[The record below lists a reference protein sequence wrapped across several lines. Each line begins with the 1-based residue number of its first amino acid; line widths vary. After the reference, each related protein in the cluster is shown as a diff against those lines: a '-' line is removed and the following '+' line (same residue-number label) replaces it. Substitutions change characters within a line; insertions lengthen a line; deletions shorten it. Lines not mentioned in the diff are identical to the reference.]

1 MDHIDQMDRSTE
13 RIRVLVADDHPVFRR
28 GMRAILGAEPDTEL
42 VGEATDGEEAVA
54 RALELCPD
62 VIVMDLNMPK
72 VTGIEATHQ
81 ILEASP
87 NTAILMLTMFEDDKS
102 IFAAMRAGAHGYVLK
117 GADGAE
123 TLRAIHAVANGE
135 AIFSPT
141 ITQRLTGYFA
151 APGGEPKTSSVQAF
165 QSLTEREHE
174 ILTLMAE
181 GYTNTAIASRLYL
194 SPKTVRNYVSSIFT
208 KLEVSDR
215 SQAIVQAR
223 KAGLGTKG
231 GSP

>member
-1 MDHIDQMDRSTE
+1 MNQTTE

-42 VGEATDGEEAVA
+42 LGEATDGEEAVTL
-54 RALELCPD
+54 ALELRPD
-62 VIVMDLNMPK
+62 VILMDLNMPNLN
-72 VTGIEATHQ
+72 GIEATRR
-81 ILEASP
+81 ILQANP
-87 NTAILMLTMFEDDKS
+87 DTAILMLTMFEDDKS
-102 IFAAMRAGAHGYVLK
+102 ILAAMRAGAHGYVLK

-123 TLRAIHAVANGE
+123 MLRAIHAVASGE

-141 ITQRLTGYFA
+141 ITRRLTEYFA
-151 APGGEPKTSSVQAF
+151 TSGGDSKASSAQAF
-165 QSLTEREHE
+165 PNLTEREHE
-174 ILTLMAE
+174 ILSLMAE
-181 GYTNTAIASRLYL
+181 GYTNGAIASRLYL

-223 KAGLGTKG
+223 KAGVGTNG
-231 GSP
+231 GSS

>member
-1 MDHIDQMDRSTE
+1 MDPLDQSSE

-42 VGEATDGEEAVA
+42 LGEATDGEEAVTL
-54 RALELCPD
+54 ALELRPD
-62 VIVMDLNMPK
+62 VILMDLNMPNLN
-72 VTGIEATHQ
+72 GIEATRR
-81 ILEASP
+81 ILQANP
-87 NTAILMLTMFEDDKS
+87 DTAILMLTMFEDDKS
-102 IFAAMRAGAHGYVLK
+102 ILAAMRAGAHGYVLK

-123 TLRAIHAVANGE
+123 MLRAIHAVASGE

-141 ITQRLTGYFA
+141 ITRRLTEYFA
-151 APGGEPKTSSVQAF
+151 TSGGDSKASSAQAF
-165 QSLTEREHE
+165 PNLTEREHE
-174 ILTLMAE
+174 ILSLMAE
-181 GYTNTAIASRLYL
+181 GYTNGAIASRLYL

-223 KAGLGTKG
+223 KAGVGTNG
-231 GSP
+231 GSS

>member
-1 MDHIDQMDRSTE
+1 MMDELARFGQ

-54 RALELCPD
+54 LTLKLRPD
-62 VIVMDLNMPK
+62 VVLMDLNMPN
-72 VTGIEATHQ
+72 VSGIEATRR
-81 ILEASP
+81 ILEENP
-87 NTAILMLTMFEDDKS
+87 ETAVLMLTMFEDDKS

-123 TLRAIHAVANGE
+123 MLRAIHAAASGE

-141 ITQRLTGYFA
+141 ITRRLTEYFA
-151 APGGEPKTSSVQAF
+151 TPGGDHISSMEQAF
-165 QSLTEREHE
+165 PNLTERERE
-174 ILTLMAE
+174 ILALMAE
-181 GYTNTAIASRLYL
+181 GYTNNAIASRLYL

-208 KLEVSDR
+208 KLQVSDR
-215 SQAIVQAR
+215 SQAIIHAR
-223 KAGLGTKG
+223 EAGLGTNG
-231 GSP
+231 R

>member
-1 MDHIDQMDRSTE
+1 MSRATQ

-42 VGEATDGEEAVA
+42 VGEATDGEEAV
-54 RALELCPD
+54 RLALELRPD
-62 VIVMDLNMPK
+62 VILMDINMPR
-72 VTGIEATHQ
+72 VTGIEATRH
-81 ILEASP
+81 ILEAKP
-87 NTAILMLTMFEDDKS
+87 ETAILMLTMFEDDKS

-123 TLRAIHAVANGE
+123 TLRAIQAAASGE

-141 ITQRLTGYFA
+141 ITQRLTEYFA
-151 APGGEPKTSSVQAF
+151 TPGGEHLTSTDHPFSN
-165 QSLTEREHE
+165 LTEREHE
-174 ILTLMAE
+174 ILSLMAE
-181 GYTNTAIASRLYL
+181 GYTNNAMASRLYL

-208 KLEVSDR
+208 KLQVSNR

-223 KAGLGTKG
+223 EAGLGTRAD
-231 GSP
+231 SP

>member
-1 MDHIDQMDRSTE
+1 MDQPNN

-42 VGEATDGEEAVA
+42 VGEAMDGEEAVEL
-54 RALELCPD
+54 ALELSPH
-62 VIVMDLNMPK
+62 VILMDLNMPK
-72 VTGIEATHQ
+72 VTGIEATRR
-81 ILEASP
+81 ILEVSP

-123 TLRAIHAVANGE
+123 TLLAIHAVASGE

-141 ITQRLTGYFA
+141 ITRRLTGYFA
-151 APGGEPKTSSVQAF
+151 TPERDSKATSVEVFAN
-165 QSLTEREHE
+165 LTEREHE
-174 ILTLMAE
+174 ILSLIAE
-181 GYTNTAIASRLYL
+181 GYTNNAIASRLYL

-208 KLEVSDR
+208 KLQVADR
-215 SQAIVQAR
+215 PQAIIRAR
-223 KAGLGTKG
+223 EAGLGHEQA
-231 GSP
+231 

>member
-1 MDHIDQMDRSTE
+1 MMDQVDRSTE

-28 GMRAILGAEPDTEL
+28 GMRTILASEPDTEL
-42 VGEATDGEEAVA
+42 VGEATDGEEAFA
-54 RALELCPD
+54 LTLELHPD
-62 VIVMDLNMPK
+62 VILMDLNMPK
-72 VTGIEATHQ
+72 VSGIEATRR
-81 ILEASP
+81 ILEANP
-87 NTAILMLTMFEDDKS
+87 DTAILMLTMFEDDKS

-123 TLRAIHAVANGE
+123 MLRAIHVVASGE

-141 ITQRLTGYFA
+141 ITRRLTEYFA
-151 APGGEPKTSSVQAF
+151 TPGRDHTTSTGQAF
-165 QSLTEREHE
+165 PNLTEREHE
-174 ILTLMAE
+174 ILTLVAE

-223 KAGLGTKG
+223 EAGLGTKG
-231 GSP
+231 GYR

>member
-1 MDHIDQMDRSTE
+1 MSQIDVSTE

-54 RALELCPD
+54 QALELHPD
-62 VIVMDLNMPK
+62 VILMDLNMPK
-72 VTGIEATHQ
+72 VTGIEATRR

-87 NTAILMLTMFEDDKS
+87 HTAILMLTMFEDDKS

-117 GADGAE
+117 GADGTE
-123 TLRAIHAVANGE
+123 TLRAIHAVASGE

-141 ITQRLTGYFA
+141 ITGRLTEYFA
-151 APGGEPKTSSVQAF
+151 APGGDPKTSSGQAF
-165 QSLTEREHE
+165 PNLTEREHE
-174 ILTLMAE
+174 ILSLMAE
-181 GYTNTAIASRLYL
+181 GYTNSTIASRLYL

-208 KLEVSDR
+208 KLEVTGR
-215 SQAIVQAR
+215 SQAIVHAR
-223 KAGLGTKG
+223 EAGLRTKG

>member
-1 MDHIDQMDRSTE
+1 MDQATDH
-13 RIRVLVADDHPVFRR
+13 IRVLVADDHPVFRR
-28 GMRAILGAEPDTEL
+28 GMRAVLGAEPDTEL

-54 RALELCPD
+54 RAIELRPD
-62 VIVMDLNMPK
+62 VILMDLNMPK
-72 VTGIEATHQ
+72 VSGIEATRR
-81 ILEASP
+81 ILDASP
-87 NTAILMLTMFEDDKS
+87 DTAILMLTMFEDDKS

-123 TLRAIHAVANGE
+123 TLRAIHAVASGE

-141 ITQRLTGYFA
+141 ITRRLTEYFA
-151 APGGEPKTSSVQAF
+151 APGVDPNTSSARAF
-165 QSLTEREHE
+165 LNLTEREHE
-174 ILTLMAE
+174 ILSLIAE

-215 SQAIVQAR
+215 PEAIVRAR
-223 KAGLGTKG
+223 EAGLGMKG
-231 GSP
+231 GSS

>member
-1 MDHIDQMDRSTE
+1 MNQMDQSAE

-54 RALELCPD
+54 RALELRPD
-62 VIVMDLNMPK
+62 VILMDLNMPN
-72 VTGIEATHQ
+72 VNGIEATRR

-102 IFAAMRAGAHGYVLK
+102 ILAAMRAGAHGYVLK
-117 GADGAE
+117 GADGTE
-123 TLRAIHAVANGE
+123 TLRAIHAAANGE

-141 ITQRLTGYFA
+141 ITRRLTEYFA
-151 APGGEPKTSSVQAF
+151 APGGDPNTSSTQAF
-165 QSLTEREHE
+165 PNLTEREHE
-174 ILTLMAE
+174 ILSLIAE
-181 GYTNTAIASRLYL
+181 GYTNNAIASQLYL
-194 SPKTVRNYVSSIFT
+194 SPKTVRNHVSSIFT

-223 KAGLGTKG
+223 EAGLGKKG
-231 GSP
+231 GSS